1 MNNTDENKNFYRKTL
16 NILPIMAAMMLNC
29 RHHDQ
34 CMRSHQPA
42 DLGRSSSPA
51 DIYFVSASLTTS
63 CHWLI
68 VLFTGA
74 ALRLWL
80 LQMSLLAAAGWL
92 ASWLLVNI
100 CFSSG
105 DRINRPILL
114 ANHWQFYILLLP
126 VSPFLLLV
134 DCFCQRVLLQVS
146 NCCGCYCLL
155 RPADWPVDCCSN
167 LVFFF
172 CRFCFAIAM
181 TTCCVASAVAD
192 DVLSKRGDAMFVDS
206 IIIVNSIVNSIV
218 VGTIDH
224 H

>member
-1 MNNTDENKNFYRKTL
+1 MQFPHPPVY
-16 NILPIMAAMMLNC
+16 
-29 RHHDQ
+29 
-34 CMRSHQPA
+34 
-42 DLGRSSSPA
+42 
-51 DIYFVSASLTTS
+51 
-63 CHWLI
+63 HWLI
-68 VLFTGA
+68 VLR
-74 ALRLWL
+74 LRFLLWML
-80 LQMSLLAAAGWL
+80 LFAVAGWL

-105 DRINRPILL
+105 DRINWPILL
-114 ANHWQFYILLLP
+114 TNHWQFYILLLP

-155 RPADWPVDCCSN
+155 WPADWPVDCCSN

-206 IIIVNSIVNSIV
+206 IIIVNSVVNSIV
-218 VGTIDH
+218 VGTINH
-224 H
+224 HQMFFSWHMQFSVFHLAHTISSI